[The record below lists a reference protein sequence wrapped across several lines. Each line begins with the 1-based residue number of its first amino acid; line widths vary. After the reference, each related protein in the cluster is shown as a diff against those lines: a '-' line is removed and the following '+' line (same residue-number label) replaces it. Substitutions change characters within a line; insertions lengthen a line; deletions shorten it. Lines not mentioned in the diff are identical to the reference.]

1 MNSNFLPPK
10 EKKPKITIQD
20 SYLSKFFPDAENM
33 DNNLIGKKVE
43 RNFQKSDV
51 IKKEP
56 IYNIKPPN
64 NQII

>member
-20 SYLSKFFPDAENM
+20 SYLSKFFPEEENM
-33 DNNLIGKKVE
+33 DNNNLIGKKVE
-43 RNFQKSDV
+43 RNFLQSDV

-56 IYNIKPPN
+56 IYNIKPLN
-64 NQII
+64 D

>member
-20 SYLSKFFPDAENM
+20 SYLSQFFPEEENM
-33 DNNLIGKKVE
+33 DNNNLIGKKVE
-43 RNFQKSDV
+43 RNFQQSDV

-56 IYNIKPPN
+56 IYNIKPLN
-64 NQII
+64 N